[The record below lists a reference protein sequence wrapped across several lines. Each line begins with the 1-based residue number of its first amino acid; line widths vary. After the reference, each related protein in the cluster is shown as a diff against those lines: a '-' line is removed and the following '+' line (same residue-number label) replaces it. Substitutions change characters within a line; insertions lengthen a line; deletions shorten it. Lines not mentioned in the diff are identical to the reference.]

1 MLLSLLRV
9 ALNRLQIRA
18 RGGPSPAKKTPH
30 VMKEGGRRRRERKEA
45 TIFVENFSNLLNLI
59 FFC

>member
-1 MLLSLLRV
+1 M

-45 TIFVENFSNLLNLI
+45 TIFVEVFSNLFNLI